1 MKLSLISALLIF
13 LVPAAWADNNGGLQ
27 KGERRRRPTRL
38 IADIAEP
45 TTRVL

>member
-1 MKLSLISALLIF
+1 MKLSLVSALLIF
-13 LVPAAWADNNGGLQ
+13 LVPAAWADNNGVYKKAKRHRL
-27 KGERRRRPTRL
+27 PTRL